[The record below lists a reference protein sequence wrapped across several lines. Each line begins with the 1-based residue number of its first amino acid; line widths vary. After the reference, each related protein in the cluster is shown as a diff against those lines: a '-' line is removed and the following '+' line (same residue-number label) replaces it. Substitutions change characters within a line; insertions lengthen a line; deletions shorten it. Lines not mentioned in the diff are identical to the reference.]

1 MIPIA
6 RPLIGDEEVE
16 AVTRVLR
23 SGWLMQGPEVEAF
36 EHELAAYV
44 GARHAC
50 AVSSGTAALHLAL
63 LAAGVGPGD
72 EVVTVSHSFI
82 ATANAIRLCGAT
94 PVFVDIEPATFN
106 LDSRLLDAAIGPSTR
121 AVLVAHQLGMP
132 CDLDAVATICAARG
146 VMLVEDAACAL
157 GSEHLSNGTWSR
169 IGRPR
174 GALACFSFHPRKI
187 LTTGDGGAITTDDAA
202 LDARVRRL
210 RQHGMDPR
218 GSFVEC
224 APNYRMTDLAAAVG
238 RVQLGRLPSM
248 LEERRAQV
256 ARYRELLARSTARL
270 PVEPT
275 YGRSNWQSF
284 CVRLPDRDPQLVV
297 EHAATRGIGLRRG
310 ISNAHE
316 QPAYAASTSHRVV
329 GALGESERAWRE
341 TLCLPVYP
349 GMTDEDRQAVVA
361 LFGDLSSGAGPTI
374 RPPSP

>member
-6 RPLIGDEEVE
+6 RPLIGEEEIE

-82 ATANAIRLCGAT
+82 ATANAVRLCGAV
-94 PVFVDIEPATFN
+94 PVFVDIDPQTFN
-106 LDSRLLDAAIGPSTR
+106 LDPQWLDAAIGPRTR

-132 CDLDAVATICAARG
+132 CDLDAVAAICAARG
-146 VMLVEDAACAL
+146 VVLVEDAACAL
-157 GSEHLSNGTWSR
+157 GSEHLSRGAWSR
-169 IGRPR
+169 IGGR
-174 GALACFSFHPRKI
+174 GTLACFSFHPRKI
-187 LTTGDGGAITTDDAA
+187 LTTGDGGAVTTNDAA

-218 GSFVEC
+218 GTFVES

-238 RVQLGRLPSM
+238 RVQLGRLPSL

-256 ARYRELLARSTARL
+256 AHYRALLAGTRAVL
-270 PVEPT
+270 PIEPT

-284 CVRLPDRDPQLVV
+284 CVRMPGSDP
-297 EHAATRGIGLRRG
+297 AATVARAAEQGISLRRG

-316 QPAYAASTSHRVV
+316 QPAYADRASHRIA
-329 GALGESERAWRE
+329 GSLSESERAWGE
-341 TLCLPVYP
+341 TVCLPVFP
-349 GMTDEDRQAVVA
+349 GLSVDDQARIA
-361 LFGDLSSGAGPTI
+361 SATERSL
-374 RPPSP
+374 